1 MVLVVLA
8 VSWIA
13 VLALCGRACP
23 EPLRKFALH
32 SSGTEWGPNCVSTWG
47 IMIAREE
54 EEEEGLFKA
63 DSVNGEGRARAGE
76 GERERERDGSARDSL
91 SEMFH

>member
-1 MVLVVLA
+1 
-8 VSWIA
+8 
-13 VLALCGRACP
+13 
-23 EPLRKFALH
+23 
-32 SSGTEWGPNCVSTWG
+32 
-47 IMIAREE
+47 MIARE